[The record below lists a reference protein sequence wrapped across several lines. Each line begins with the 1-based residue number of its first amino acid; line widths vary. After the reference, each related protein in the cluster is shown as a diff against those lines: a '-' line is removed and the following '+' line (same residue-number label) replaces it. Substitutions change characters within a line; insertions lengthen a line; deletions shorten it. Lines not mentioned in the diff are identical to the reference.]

1 MVGIR
6 TKACVSATT
15 SSRLDSMRL
24 SRLSLFIAA
33 VYVNPAFL
41 SSRRIR
47 MPDATRTSKVT
58 ARLILLPWK
67 AAVSPA
73 AQSAALAP
81 GITVALKPFQNVV
94 GFNSQLAGSLGR
106 CNRANTAAA

>member
-6 TKACVSATT
+6 TRACVSATT

-24 SRLSLFIAA
+24 SRLSLFIAT

-41 SSRRIR
+41 SYCPIS
-47 MPDATRTSKVT
+47 MPDAARTGKVT
-58 ARLILLPWK
+58 ARLVLLPWK

-73 AQSAALAP
+73 TQSAAMAP
-81 GITVALKPFQNVV
+81 GITVALKPFQYVV
-94 GFNSQLAGSLGR
+94 GFKPQFAGSPGR
-106 CNRANTAAA
+106 CNRSNTAAA